1 MATTTACIDG
11 LENVIAELPDRCL
24 RLCVLGGTSIQRSE
38 TEQLAGAIAKA
49 LAQLEEPPVVFTEGM
64 PGVQQAFMRQSE
76 GLQMVH
82 LVPIGQACS
91 WPGRELLAGKD
102 VKERKAIFSLV
113 GDIYL
118 VLEGGPNVAAQVK
131 PAFRRG
137 AQIIPV
143 MRTGGASSGLFQFPQ
158 AALQKPSFAEHA
170 QWALLK
176 DSEASIHSTALAVK
190 ALVAQLIEMFPEG
203 CGRDLT
209 PEEPVSPSEESQS
222 PGSSSKPLLPK
233 REPEAVTRREPPPL
247 AELNELRRGS
257 GSGGEAAISSRPP
270 VAEAELRPPRTP
282 PRPRTPTR
290 TVPPLAASER
300 QRAESK
306 RRSARD
312 EWNVQEILL
321 DWAISRHPGRQ
332 VRQRFDLPA
341 PLADEAEFRHYFNL
355 IFPSLEIQLWDD
367 NEEDQEP
374 AAQQLLMAFRSADR
388 DGDGFVSVR
397 ELHYGIQCAYGY
409 QCLTT
414 NAVRQLAF
422 TPLTAERLQ
431 DLMESLNEGFVS
443 AAEVKGV
450 LLEAQL
456 IGEGRQ
462 ALLWALGSWYVNV
475 QRAETPWLQVL
486 RAAVRR
492 WIPSEEEHHG
502 WMLHDLARMTMEPE
516 LSPELAWSQR
526 MCGSPCL
533 GIGDLPKTLPLPKR
547 LGGRPDSTSRASQ
560 ACILTL
566 AVLIHIFY
574 LCLLVFPAVL
584 FGLMIYLGS
593 EHGDDRCPKDLD
605 ALLVWFGA
613 LGAASLV
620 MDCAND
626 GKLAISFITWALK
639 ISLALMPF
647 LGMAW
652 THSLQHRDAEMCGPF
667 VFWTSKWIWSA
678 LASCELYVLC
688 LLSWSFHVARNHER
702 SLRRA
707 AVSEDE
713 NQCPAVSDAL
723 LS

>member
-1 MATTTACIDG
+1 MDDT
-11 LENVIAELPDRCL
+11 LKLSLPFTRTF
-24 RLCVLGGTSIQRSE
+24 RLC
-38 TEQLAGAIAKA
+38 
-49 LAQLEEPPVVFTEGM
+49 
-64 PGVQQAFMRQSE
+64 
-76 GLQMVH
+76 
-82 LVPIGQACS
+82 
-91 WPGRELLAGKD
+91 
-102 VKERKAIFSLV
+102 
-113 GDIYL
+113 
-118 VLEGGPNVAAQVK
+118 
-131 PAFRRG
+131 
-137 AQIIPV
+137 
-143 MRTGGASSGLFQFPQ
+143 
-158 AALQKPSFAEHA
+158 
-170 QWALLK
+170 
-176 DSEASIHSTALAVK
+176 
-190 ALVAQLIEMFPEG
+190 
-203 CGRDLT
+203 
-209 PEEPVSPSEESQS
+209 
-222 PGSSSKPLLPK
+222 
-233 REPEAVTRREPPPL
+233 
-247 AELNELRRGS
+247 
-257 GSGGEAAISSRPP
+257 RPP

-397 ELHYGIQCAYGY
+397 DVENYTMGYNVLTVTSLKEVGGTGTHVVKNDKQFSNLQGY

-502 WMLHDLARMTMEPE
+502 WMLHDLARMTM
-516 LSPELAWSQR
+516 
-526 MCGSPCL
+526 
-533 GIGDLPKTLPLPKR
+533 DLPKTLPLPKR

-560 ACILTL
+560 AVHPTWGRRVKACILTL